1 MTVTLEPSVAKPPTA
16 PGLLDLEI
24 TRRRQLT
31 CRSHCYAE
39 AGPTQGHGT
48 MTTDEWKRV
57 ISEAAAIGTE
67 RIQLIGGEPTLHPD
81 FAELVEHADRLTGR
95 RFTDRITVIPW
106 GTPLSDA
113 RVRDQPPT
121 GTGPPSLV
129 HAGRLDDNKSTITA
143 IEALALTDQPHHLTV
158 IGKGPLREH
167 LEKRAIDLGLRGRV
181 NFDPFLPRTEL
192 WRAALP
198 VRPRDAW

>member
-1 MTVTLEPSVAKPPTA
+1 MTVTLEPSRAKPPTA

-67 RIQLIGGEPTLHPD
+67 RIQLIGG
-81 FAELVEHADRLTGR
+81 GR
-95 RFTDRITVIPW
+95 RS
-106 GTPLSDA
+106 TPIS
-113 RVRDQPPT
+113 
-121 GTGPPSLV
+121 PSSWSTQIASPG
-129 HAGRLDDNKSTITA
+129 AGSPIASPSFRGA
-143 IEALALTDQPHHLTV
+143 
-158 IGKGPLREH
+158 PL
-167 LEKRAIDLGLRGRV
+167 
-181 NFDPFLPRTEL
+181 
-192 WRAALP
+192 
-198 VRPRDAW
+198 